1 MHIAVHQY
9 LIVKIIPLSHMLCTR
24 LCTLVHITGSLIIKK
39 SIQRKILESL
49 FRVISRLQITV
60 VMHMP
65 LQTECW
71 VFFRGQLNLGM
82 LTSWLIRLYKS
93 LVRPHLEYST
103 SIWNPHYEKDK
114 VLLEKVQRRFT
125 RLFKD
130 LRSREYDERLKI
142 GGLWSLEERRHR
154 SDLLVFKMVRG
165 LSAIPLTSFF
175 KLGDR
180 SAGSVTRGHAWK
192 LIKTHSNTDIRL

>member
-1 MHIAVHQY
+1 M
-9 LIVKIIPLSHMLCTR
+9 LGLLSRTVK
-24 LCTLVHITGSLIIKK
+24 
-39 SIQRKILESL
+39 
-49 FRVISRLQITV
+49 FRNVDIMV
-60 VMHMP
+60 
-65 LQTECW
+65 
-71 VFFRGQLNLGM
+71 
-82 LTSWLIRLYKS
+82 RLYKS

-103 SIWNPHYEKDK
+103 SIWNPYYEKDK

-142 GGLWSLEERRHR
+142 LRLWSLEERRHR
-154 SDLLVFKMVRG
+154 SDLLELFEMVRG

-175 KLGDR
+175 KLADR
-180 SAGSVTRGHAWK
+180 SAGSVRPTRGHAWK

>member
-1 MHIAVHQY
+1 M
-9 LIVKIIPLSHMLCTR
+9 LGFLSRTVK
-24 LCTLVHITGSLIIKK
+24 
-39 SIQRKILESL
+39 
-49 FRVISRLQITV
+49 FRNVDIMV
-60 VMHMP
+60 
-65 LQTECW
+65 
-71 VFFRGQLNLGM
+71 
-82 LTSWLIRLYKS
+82 RLYKS

-125 RLFKD
+125 KLFKD

-165 LSAIPLTSFF
+165 LSAEFKRHLERLRATKMGFF
-175 KLGDR
+175 MDR
-180 SAGSVTRGHAWK
+180 WSA
-192 LIKTHSNTDIRL
+192 

>member
-1 MHIAVHQY
+1 MHFGSHHRQFTYHMKGKQLEEVNSKKDLGVIISSNLKVADHCRHAY
-9 LIVKIIPLSHMLCTR
+9 ATANRMLGLLSRTVK
-24 LCTLVHITGSLIIKK
+24 
-39 SIQRKILESL
+39 
-49 FRVISRLQITV
+49 FRNVDIMV
-60 VMHMP
+60 
-65 LQTECW
+65 
-71 VFFRGQLNLGM
+71 
-82 LTSWLIRLYKS
+82 RLYKS
-93 LVRPHLEYST
+93 LVRPHLEHST

-142 GGLWSLEERRHR
+142 LRLWLLEERRHR
-154 SDLLVFKMVRG
+154 SDLLELFKMVRG

-175 KLGDR
+175 KLADR

>member
-1 MHIAVHQY
+1 MH
-9 LIVKIIPLSHMLCTR
+9 K
-24 LCTLVHITGSLIIKK
+24 
-39 SIQRKILESL
+39 
-49 FRVISRLQITV
+49 
-60 VMHMP
+60 VMHFGSHNRQFTYHMKGKQ
-65 LQTECW
+65 LEEVNSEKDLGVIISSNLKVADHCRHAYATANRMLGLFSRT
-71 VFFRGQLNLGM
+71 VKFRNVDVM
-82 LTSWLIRLYKS
+82 VRLYKS
-93 LVRPHLEYST
+93 LIRPHLEYST

-154 SDLLVFKMVRG
+154 SDLLELFKMVRG

-175 KLGDR
+175 KLADR
-180 SAGSVTRGHAWK
+180 SAGSVTRGHALK
-192 LIKTHSNTDIRL
+192 LIKTHSNTDIRV

>member
-1 MHIAVHQY
+1 M
-9 LIVKIIPLSHMLCTR
+9 
-24 LCTLVHITGSLIIKK
+24 
-39 SIQRKILESL
+39 

-60 VMHMP
+60 VMHTP

-71 VFFRGQLNLGM
+71 VFFRGQLSLGM
-82 LTSWLIRLYKS
+82 LTSWFVSTKVLYAHIFNT
-93 LVRPHLEYST
+93 LH
-103 SIWNPHYEKDK
+103 WNPHYEKDK

-142 GGLWSLEERRHR
+142 LRLWSLEERRHR
-154 SDLLVFKMVRG
+154 SDLLELFKMVRG

-175 KLGDR
+175 KLADR
-180 SAGSVTRGHAWK
+180 SAAVSY
-192 LIKTHSNTDIRL
+192 THLTLPTKRIV